1 MELRLLLLLAV
12 AIGAPLLIIVIGTAR
27 LKVAKNA
34 RQKEAT
40 KARADNMLRD
50 LIRKEL
56 SSEEMKELIRAEI
69 RAELSME
76 KLREQIR
83 AEVSAEIAAAELA
96 NSIGS
101 KN

>member
-1 MELRLLLLLAV
+1 MELGLLLLIAV

-40 KARADNMLRD
+40 KARAYNTLR
-50 LIRKEL
+50 EQ
-56 SSEEMKELIRAEI
+56 I
-69 RAELSME
+69 RAELASEEIKEMIRAEVRAELSLE

-83 AEVSAEIAAAELA
+83 AEVAAEIAAAELA
-96 NSIGS
+96 NSVGS